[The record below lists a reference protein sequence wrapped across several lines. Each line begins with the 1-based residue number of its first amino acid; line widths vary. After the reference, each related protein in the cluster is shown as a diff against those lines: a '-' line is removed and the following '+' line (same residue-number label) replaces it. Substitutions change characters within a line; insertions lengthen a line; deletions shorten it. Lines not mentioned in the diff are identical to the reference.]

1 MTNSKH
7 ITSLANPLIK
17 EIVQLKNNQSTP
29 GLRLT
34 PSEKID
40 TKKELYITEGLR
52 AVESVLSQNKSSIK
66 YIFVLEQF
74 SHLFSHTIE
83 SEKLITVIDH
93 VMQKISS
100 LTTPPGILAVCEY
113 QFAKNIPEAPGIVC
127 YEISDP
133 GNLGTLFRT
142 AAALNIKNVIC
153 IGGVNPLNQ
162 KVIQASAGTLPLL
175 NIYKMT
181 EVAFLKTT
189 RNSEI
194 IALTPDGNKDINEI
208 QKNKNR
214 FLVIGNE
221 AHGLPENFV
230 AQCSQ
235 SVKIN
240 MPGKAESLN
249 AAVAGSIAM
258 YYMF

>member
-1 MTNSKH
+1 MTNFKH
-7 ITSLANPLIK
+7 ITSLANSLIK
-17 EIVQLKNNQSTP
+17 EIIQLQNNK
-29 GLRLT
+29 
-34 PSEKID
+34 KID
-40 TKKELYITEGLR
+40 AKKELYIIEGLR
-52 AVESVLSQNKSSIK
+52 AVESVLSQNRQSIK

-83 SEKLITVIDH
+83 AEKLIIVIDH

-100 LTTPPGILAVCEY
+100 LTTPPGILAMCEY
-113 QFAKNIPEAPGIVC
+113 QFAQNIPEAPGIAC
-127 YEISDP
+127 YEINDP

-162 KVIQASAGTLPLL
+162 KVIQASAGTLPFL

-181 EVAFLKTT
+181 EIAFLKTT

-194 IALTPDGNKDINEI
+194 IALTPNGNKDINEI
-208 QKNKNR
+208 PKNKNR

-230 AQCSQ
+230 TQCTG

-240 MPGKAESLN
+240 MPGEVESLN

>member
-1 MTNSKH
+1 MTNFKH

-17 EIVQLKNNQSTP
+17 EIVQLKNDKN
-29 GLRLT
+29 
-34 PSEKID
+34 EN
-40 TKKELYITEGLR
+40 LYIVEGLR
-52 AVESVLSQNKSSIK
+52 AVESVLAQNKQSIK
-66 YIFVLEQF
+66 YIFTLEQF

-83 SEKLITVIDH
+83 AEKLIIVIDH
-93 VMQKISS
+93 VMEKISS
-100 LTTPPGILAVCEY
+100 MTTPPGILAVCEY
-113 QFAKNIPEAPGIVC
+113 KFAKNAPEAPGIVC
-127 YEISDP
+127 YGISDP

-142 AAALNIKNVIC
+142 AAALNIKNVVC

-162 KVIQASAGTLPLL
+162 KVIQASAGTLPFLQ
-175 NIYKMT
+175 IYKMT
-181 EVAFLKTT
+181 ETAFLKTT

-208 QKNKNR
+208 PKNKNR

-221 AHGLPENFV
+221 AHGLPEHFV

-235 SVKIN
+235 AVKIN
-240 MPGKAESLN
+240 MPGQAESLN
-249 AAVAGSIAM
+249 AGVAGSIAM